1 MRLILPVLSAAL
13 LSAVPAQA
21 QAQAEDEVLD
31 YQSAMRC
38 SAVYAFMSAMGED
51 EQDAETIAAMDEFGQ
66 RWLIMAMERDGEDG
80 TRAIAELEPV
90 AEALVSKV
98 EELGEAEAE
107 AFLIDH
113 LTRCDTLEETYSE
126 EFYGIDLE

>member
-13 LSAVPAQA
+13 LSAVPA

-98 EELGEAEAE
+98 EELGEAEGE

-113 LTRCDTLEETYSE
+113 LTRCDTLEETNSV